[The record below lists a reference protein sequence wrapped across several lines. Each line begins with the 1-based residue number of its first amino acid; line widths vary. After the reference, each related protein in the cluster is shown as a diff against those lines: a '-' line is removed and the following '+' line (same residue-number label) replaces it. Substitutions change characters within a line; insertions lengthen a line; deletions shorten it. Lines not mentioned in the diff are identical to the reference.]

1 MPADELAQLQRL
13 SKWKSHKKYD
23 APLLGDEAIELFNT
37 QIRKR
42 QAKFGSLSEAW
53 DQIVPPQLCEH
64 AYLSS
69 FVRGTLVVLVDS
81 SSHLFELKQLMLAGM
96 EQQLLVACR
105 ASGLKK
111 ITLKR
116 GSAPAE

>member
-1 MPADELAQLQRL
+1 MPADDLAQLQRL
-13 SKWKSHKKYD
+13 AKWKSRAKYD
-23 APLLGDEAIELFNT
+23 APLLGEEAIVLFNK

-53 DQIVPPQLCEH
+53 DQIVPPQLSDH
-64 AYLSS
+64 AYLAS

-96 EQQLLVACR
+96 EEQLLVACR
-105 ASGLKK
+105 GCGLKK

-116 GSAPAE
+116 GSAPAD